1 MCSPSKKATDP
12 SSTRLTPAT
21 LTVRFIFWPSVAFES
36 SDNTCNLALLTVIL
50 AVLVTESWFASPT
63 VVTVNVW
70 LPTSKFEIII
80 TLPSTST
87 PTPSTIAVNS
97 VAPSVFTVMLREVP
111 YVRVVLLTVILESAF
126 KTVILAVLVT
136 EI

>member
-1 MCSPSKKATDP
+1 M
-12 SSTRLTPAT
+12 
-21 LTVRFIFWPSVAFES
+21 
-36 SDNTCNLALLTVIL
+36 